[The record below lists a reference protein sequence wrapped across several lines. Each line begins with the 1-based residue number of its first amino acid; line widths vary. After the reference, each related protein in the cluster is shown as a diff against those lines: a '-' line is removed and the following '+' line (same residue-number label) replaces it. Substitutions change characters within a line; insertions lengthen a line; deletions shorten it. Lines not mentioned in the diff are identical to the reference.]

1 MSLSSKL
8 IRPRDIL
15 IEKTAGELAATWFE
29 AALNTPEIN
38 TLRKKYRNDPKRYA
52 RMNFEKFIPA
62 AVNILIGMLGRQD
75 LPLEMRE
82 EIYNA
87 IIDRANDP
95 ENVISDDIIKNGGV
109 LPNIDVKKLLDENN
123 KPVDKIGQLLNRDIH
138 KDLPPTILENPPKAT
153 RH

>member
-1 MSLSSKL
+1 MSISSRL

-15 IEKTAGELAATWFE
+15 IERIAAEFAATFFE
-29 AALNTPEIN
+29 AAQATPEVD
-38 TLRKKYRNDPKRYA
+38 TLRKKYKNNPKLYA
-52 RMNFEKFIPA
+52 RKNWEKFVPA
-62 AVNILIGMLGRQD
+62 AVNVLIGMLQRED
-75 LPLEMRE
+75 VSLEKKE

-123 KPVDKIGQLLNRDIH
+123 KPVDKIGQLLNRDVH

>member
-1 MSLSSKL
+1 MSIQSKL

-15 IEKTAGELAATWFE
+15 IERTAGELAGAWFE
-29 AALNTPEIN
+29 AAQNTPEIN
-38 TLRKKYRNDPKRYA
+38 TLRKKYRNNPKRYA
-52 RMNFEKFIPA
+52 QMNWEKFVPV
-62 AVNILIGMLGRQD
+62 AVNILIGMLQRED
-75 LPLEMRE
+75 VSLEKKE

-87 IIDRANDP
+87 IVDRANDP

-123 KPVDKIGQLLNRDIH
+123 KPVDKIGQLLNRDVH

>member
-1 MSLSSKL
+1 MSLANKL
-8 IRPRDIL
+8 LRPRDIL
-15 IEKTAGELAATWFE
+15 IERTAGELAATWFE
-29 AALNTPEIN
+29 AAQNTPEIN
-38 TLRKKYRNDPKRYA
+38 TLRKKYKNNPKVYA
-52 RMNFEKFIPA
+52 RKNWEKFVPL
-62 AVNILIGMLGRQD
+62 AVNILVGMLGRQD

-82 EIYNA
+82 EIYNC

-123 KPVDKIGQLLNRDIH
+123 KPVDKIGQLLNKDVH
-138 KDLPPTILENPPKAT
+138 KDLPPTILDNPPKAT